1 MIQLRQ
7 WYHDDMR
14 RFYESY
20 INGEVEGQHDHV
32 MEELLADSM
41 KTAKK
46 LHSDRVHDC
55 AMYTRL
61 VELIE
66 WGRSNNLKIDD
77 LYNNHRVECYHDDD
91 YWKECCHGE
100 YE

>member
-14 RFYESY
+14 RFYESC
-20 INGEVEGQHDHV
+20 INGEVEGQHDRV
-32 MEELLADSM
+32 MEELLDDSM
-41 KTAKK
+41 ETAKN

-66 WGRSNNLKIDD
+66 WGRTNNLKIDD
-77 LYNNHRVECYHDDD
+77 LYNHRVECYHDDD